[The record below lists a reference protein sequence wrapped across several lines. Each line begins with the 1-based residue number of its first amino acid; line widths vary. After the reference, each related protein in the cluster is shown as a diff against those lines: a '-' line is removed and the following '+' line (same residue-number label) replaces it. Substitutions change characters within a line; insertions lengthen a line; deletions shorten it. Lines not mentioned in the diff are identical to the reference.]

1 MRCRKNF
8 LKGAKDRVYFKMVFD
23 ELLDFLLR
31 ESLFF

>member
-23 ELLDFLLR
+23 ELLDF
-31 ESLFF
+31 FT